1 MKKTILMLLGF
12 AAVFSAAVACFTPS
26 SKPDKTVPAQTN
38 AVYGSLIRR

>member
-26 SKPDKTVPAQTN
+26 SKPDKTAPAQTN
-38 AVYGSLIRR
+38 AVSGSLIRR